1 MFRFSFVLVKWSDSC
16 QLFDEHSVRML
27 LDDLKRGQTN
37 LDVLNRLAFMANFGE
52 FLSCIPFG
60 AHDNTYLDACK
71 DAISK

>member
-1 MFRFSFVLVKWSDSC
+1 
-16 QLFDEHSVRML
+16 ML

-71 DAISK
+71 DAISSYRDAKPILATFF